1 MRKLSALHLL
11 PLFVLFLAGCSSSA
25 LRDAAPSEPVDVSDI
40 PDAEPRIEPRSR
52 YGNPE
57 EYVVFGQRYRVMED
71 SKGFRQR
78 GIASWYGTKFHG
90 RRTSSGEPYDM
101 YQMTAAHKS
110 LPLPTYVRVT
120 HLDNGKSIVVRVND
134 RGPFHDGRIIDLSY
148 VAAKKLGIDTTGTGP
163 VEIVAIDPAADTIA
177 SAVPEPEAVQ
187 AEPIATESLETPVN
201 DSAAG
206 LAMTASGA
214 ADMKEEFFIQLGAF
228 GERRNAETLSHE
240 LAAAGF
246 VPVGIEPDGQLHR
259 VRLGPLATRE
269 AAEEVTV
276 QLIAQGIE
284 SFRIISQSRR

>member
-1 MRKLSALHLL
+1 MRTLPALILSSLL
-11 PLFVLFLAGCSSSA
+11 LAGCSTA
-25 LRDAAPSEPVDVSDI
+25 LRDSAPSGPVDVSNI

-52 YGNPE
+52 YGNPK

-78 GIASWYGTKFHG
+78 GTASWYGTKFHG

-134 RGPFHDGRIIDLSY
+134 RGPFHGGRIIDLSY
-148 VAAKKLGIDTTGTGP
+148 VAAKKLGIDATGTGP
-163 VEIVAIDPAADTIA
+163 VEIVALDPAADTTA
-177 SAVPEPEAVQ
+177 SVAAVPTPEPLQ
-187 AEPIATESLETPVN
+187 AEPIATET
-201 DSAAG
+201 SAAG

-214 ADMKEEFFIQLGAF
+214 AEMQEEFFIQLGAF
-228 GERRNAETLSHE
+228 GERRNAEALSRE

-246 VPVGIEPDGQLHR
+246 APVGIEPDALLHR

-269 AAEEVTV
+269 AAEEITV
-276 QLIAQGIE
+276 QLIGQGIE
-284 SFRIISQSRR
+284 SFRIISQPRR